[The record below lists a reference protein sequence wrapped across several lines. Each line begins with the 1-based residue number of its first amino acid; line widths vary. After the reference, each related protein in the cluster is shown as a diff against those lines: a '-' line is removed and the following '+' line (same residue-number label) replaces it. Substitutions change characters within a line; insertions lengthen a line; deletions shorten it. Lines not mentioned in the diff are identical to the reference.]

1 MEKYY
6 YIVELKKEVVGN
18 IMTNTILIIL
28 VSLGIKTINESNQ
41 PKYYEVTYIDG
52 RIENVMVD
60 KNSDYMCPGHCAV
73 NHYHTVTMCENDCSE
88 NINELTISSAVDI
101 SNGVVFFRGE
111 VVRSIEL
118 IDKDKK

>member
-1 MEKYY
+1 
-6 YIVELKKEVVGN
+6 
-18 IMTNTILIIL
+18 
-28 VSLGIKTINESNQ
+28 
-41 PKYYEVTYIDG
+41 
-52 RIENVMVD
+52 MVD

-88 NINELTISSAVDI
+88 NISELTISSAVDI